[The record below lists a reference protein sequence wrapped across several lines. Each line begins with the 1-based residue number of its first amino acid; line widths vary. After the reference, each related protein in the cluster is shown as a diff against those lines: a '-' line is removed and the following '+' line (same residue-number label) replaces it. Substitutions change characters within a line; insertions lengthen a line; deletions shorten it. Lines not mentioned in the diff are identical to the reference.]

1 MNKSRFEEIVARYSK
16 LRIGV
21 LGDFCLDRYLEI
33 DPALTETSIETG
45 LSVHNVVRVRAQP
58 GAAGTILNN
67 LVALGIGRI
76 VPIGFCGL
84 DGEGYELL
92 RALESLS
99 GVEMGHFCQTDA
111 RRTATYCKP
120 LLMHPGKAP
129 EELNRLDNK
138 NWSQTPSSVE
148 SRLIS
153 SLELLAG
160 SLDALILLDQMD
172 LAWTGV
178 ITPRVLEC
186 VGNLAKRRVPAC
198 MLADSRRGLKSF
210 PPLSFKMNGAELA
223 SLTAQPLS
231 ESLEEVRSQARQL
244 AALNNWPT
252 FITLAERGIVA
263 ATPEGET
270 FHHPSLPLRGEI
282 DIVGAGDSVTAN
294 LSAALAAGATVAE
307 AIELA
312 NAAASVVIH
321 QLGTTGTASR
331 EQIRHLITS

>member
-1 MNKSRFEEIVARYSK
+1 MNTSRFEEIAARYSK

-33 DPALTETSIETG
+33 DPALAETSIETG
-45 LSVHNVVRVRAQP
+45 LPVHNVVRVRAQP

-76 VPIGFCGL
+76 VPIGFCGF
-84 DGEGYELL
+84 DGEGYELV

-99 GVEMGHFCQTDA
+99 GVDMGYFCQTSE

-138 NWSQTPSSVE
+138 NWSRTPSSVE
-148 SRLIS
+148 STLIS

-160 SLDALILLDQMD
+160 GLDALILLDQMD
-172 LAWTGV
+172 VAWTGV

-186 VGNLAKRRVPAC
+186 VGTLAERKVPGC

-210 PPLSFKMNGAELA
+210 PPLAFKMNGAELA
-223 SLTAQPLS
+223 SLTGQPLS
-231 ESLEEVRSQARQL
+231 QSLPEVRLQAQQL
-244 AALNNWPT
+244 AKFNHWPA
-252 FITLAERGIVA
+252 FVTLAERGIVG
-263 ATPEGET
+263 ATPDGET

-294 LSAALAAGATVAE
+294 LAAALAAGGTVAE

-312 NAAASVVIH
+312 NTAASVVIH
-321 QLGTTGTASR
+321 QLGTTGTASQA
-331 EQIRHLITS
+331 QIRQLIAS